1 MLPACLQ
8 ALWLSTHRCPRTGL
22 LLGILSPS
30 LVLPARL
37 LMGRCYGQY
46 WRAMAKVDDGL
57 SGVYMSTW
65 LELAIVSLS
74 LLEHVR
80 AWALQ
85 SSLARMQVQS

>member
-1 MLPACLQ
+1 
-8 ALWLSTHRCPRTGL
+8 
-22 LLGILSPS
+22 
-30 LVLPARL
+30 
-37 LMGRCYGQY
+37 MGRCYGQY
-46 WRAMAKVDDGL
+46 WRAMAKVDDCL